1 MRCFNFFSP
10 QRNFSKE
17 SQLETEKVWWGEGVP
32 QCVLNFL
39 SLGTTLMGVKGP
51 MRPHSRISMTAL
63 FLKRWQYR
71 TRTTWFLGHRIQI
84 VSSYQGKSVGI
95 CLVVNLFLKEM
106 FVTFIRKLV
115 WFGDSFCSPF
125 LHILQ
130 GSETMPAHCYLDP
143 SDIKWG
149 LAAWGAA

>member
-17 SQLETEKVWWGEGVP
+17 SQLETETVWWGEGVP
-32 QCVLNFL
+32 QCVNFL
-39 SLGTTLMGVKGP
+39 RLWTTLMGVKGP
-51 MRPHSRISMTAL
+51 MRPYSKISMSAL
-63 FLKRWQYR
+63 FLKRWQY
-71 TRTTWFLGHRIQI
+71 RTTWFLGHRIQI
-84 VSSYQGKSVGI
+84 VISCQGKSVGI

-106 FVTFIRKLV
+106 FVTFITKLV

-125 LHILQ
+125 LHIPK
-130 GSETMPAHCYLDP
+130 GSETLPAHWYLDP

-149 LAAWGAA
+149 LAAWEAA